1 MMLFPL
7 LHRSFSVEVFA
18 PAVISS
24 LVVLVAV
31 VEAEGAV
38 LDFQPCPCAEHYET
52 IFAVLNSP
60 AAARVM

>member
-18 PAVISS
+18 PVVISS
-24 LVVLVAV
+24 LVAV